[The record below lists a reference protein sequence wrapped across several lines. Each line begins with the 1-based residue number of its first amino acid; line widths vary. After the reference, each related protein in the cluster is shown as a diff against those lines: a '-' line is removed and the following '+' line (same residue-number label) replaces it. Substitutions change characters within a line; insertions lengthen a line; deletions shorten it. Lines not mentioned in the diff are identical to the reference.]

1 MLSLFPNLFTFPLFA
16 YFILRLVVAYQF
28 ALIAKARFKKPYK
41 YIAFVEMIVI
51 IFVTLGLYTQGAL
64 IGVMALLIVESALE
78 RKVGTFNRTEANLRT
93 TLGLIAL
100 SLMFLGAGAFA
111 FDLPL

>member
-16 YFILRLVVAYQF
+16 YFALRLVVTYQF

-41 YIAFVEMIVI
+41 YLAFIEMITVV
-51 IFVTLGLYTQGAL
+51 FVGLGLYTQGAL
-64 IGVMALLIVESALE
+64 IGVMTLLIIESALE
-78 RKVGTFNRTEANLRT
+78 RKAGTWNRTEAHLRT

>member
-1 MLSLFPNLFTFPLFA
+1 MLSLFPNLFTFALFA
-16 YFILRLVVAYQF
+16 HFLLRLALAYQF

-41 YIAFVEMIVI
+41 YVAFAEMITVI
-51 IFVTLGLYTQGAL
+51 LVTLGLYTQGAL
-64 IGVMALLIVESALE
+64 IGVMALLIVESFLE
-78 RKVGTFNRTEANLRT
+78 RKADTFNRTEANLRT
-93 TLGLIAL
+93 TLGLVAL